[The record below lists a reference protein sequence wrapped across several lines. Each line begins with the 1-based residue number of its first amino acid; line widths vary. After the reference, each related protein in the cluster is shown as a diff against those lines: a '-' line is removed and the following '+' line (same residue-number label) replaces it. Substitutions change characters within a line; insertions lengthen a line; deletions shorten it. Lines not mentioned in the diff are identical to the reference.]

1 MLLLYLILFLKS
13 LNSFLK
19 DIKTN
24 IENTAKSSVETKT
37 HKIIILN
44 KQPKRLL
51 AAKLVEQK
59 SAKCLT
65 INCDGTGNTR
75 KNFKNHTQRFC
86 PNVKR
91 SAGKAKD
98 TKDKYSLKLPK
109 TPKIVN
115 SPENF
120 NEINE
125 LKDRIRSLENEKNLG
140 IVITSRSFAFR
151 SISSGLLFKPV
162 PEVLEFSASTC
173 T

>member
-1 MLLLYLILFLKS
+1 MLLLYLILYLKS
-13 LNSFLK
+13 LNFFLK

-24 IENTAKSSVETKT
+24 IENTAKSSDETKT

-75 KNFKNHTQRFC
+75 KNFKNHTTQRFC

-91 SAGKAKD
+91 SARKAKD
-98 TKDKYSLKLPK
+98 TKDKYSLKLPA
-109 TPKIVN
+109 TPKIIN

-140 IVITSRSFAFR
+140 IVITYKFAFSK
-151 SISSGLLFKPV
+151 SIRDINQF
-162 PEVLEFSASTC
+162 EF
-173 T
+173 